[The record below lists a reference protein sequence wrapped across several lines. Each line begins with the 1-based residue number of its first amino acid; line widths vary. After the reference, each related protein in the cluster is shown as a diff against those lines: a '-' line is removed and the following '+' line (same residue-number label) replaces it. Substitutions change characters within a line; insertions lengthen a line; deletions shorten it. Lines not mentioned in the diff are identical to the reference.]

1 MKWAVVWL
9 CFFSCSVAI
18 QAKQVHN
25 HVNNI
30 CSTWGRQHFK
40 TFDGDVYQFPGL
52 CEYNLAK
59 DCHGSD
65 PKFSVNVKREENDG
79 NIAISY
85 ISITINENGFYLN
98 KTHVT
103 ENSIL
108 VSLPHYSRGVK
119 VEESAFYISFK
130 ASRVGITVMW
140 NREDA
145 VMVEVSNNYRNKTC
159 GLCGDF
165 NGVPVYDEFIVNGFK
180 ISPIEFGNRHK
191 IHLPN
196 DDCKD
201 PHEDEDESWESGNVS
216 SSCKNFQ
223 TICERAFLSKSWSSC
238 NEQIDPEAYIHACAI
253 DMCACNNSTNDS
265 CVCSTMSEFSRQCSH
280 AGGQPPNWRSQL
292 CGKQCPYNMR
302 FEESAF
308 PCVDTCTHQET
319 RLVCEDHK
327 TDGCFCPPGTVFDDI
342 SERGCIPRSE
352 CQCKHDRIYDSGEV
366 YRHENTNCTCSKG
379 SWECDSFETPVA
391 TCAVEEGSHFTTFDG
406 TTFTFHGNCRYTLAQ
421 VESKDGAS
429 PNFTIRALLEPC
441 AQEKYD
447 TCLKA
452 LKLHLHDDHVLM
464 FTSDGTVQHDHKTL
478 TLPYFSGEIRIF
490 HASSIDILLYAKF
503 GLQIQIQR
511 LPVMQVYIS
520 LENSYKNKMK
530 GLCGT
535 FNDVSNDDMMTP
547 QGLTEGSPLTFS
559 NSWKANTP
567 CADREERLNNPCD
580 QSLITEHYAKHWCEI
595 LQNPNSTF
603 ANCHSVLDPKIYY
616 QRCLYSTCNC
626 EKSEDCLCAVL
637 TSYGRACAAKGK
649 FVADFGNVCEKH
661 TKSCP
666 STQIFTYNHRRC
678 QLTCS
683 SLSSDQQSCTSNFL
697 PVVGCFCPDDL
708 YLNENDACV
717 PKEECSCFHKGEY
730 IEAGKSVDINREH
743 LVCTNGRLLSHSP
756 KKSPPECKPPKVY
769 FDCSNATRGSPGP
782 QCAKTCLNPDNVCD
796 PTECESGCMC
806 PPGQLDDGNDSC
818 VKHVKECPCQHNG
831 QFYKPGNHIFQDC
844 NRCTCKLGKWDCT
857 KNKCPKSCVIYGSG
871 HHKTFDEEK
880 YEFQGKCSYVA
891 VKNKCSNKTVGI
903 NFEVITED
911 ELCGS
916 TGTTCS
922 KTVLIQLGTA
932 EIKLSNGKFEENNL
946 ENNRKK
952 YSIRK
957 QGSYIVVT
965 SEIGLTVI
973 WDRKTFFLI
982 QLDPKF
988 NGEVCGLCGNF
999 DENRNNDFTT
1009 QSGMLVTSSLEF
1021 ANSWKVGSSCPNVEE
1036 NTDACK
1042 KAPHRESWAK
1052 LKCSIIIDEFKE
1064 CHTEVDPH
1072 PFYDNC
1078 VKDTCACDSGG
1089 DCECFCSAVA
1099 AYAQACNEAEVYI
1112 AWRTPDICPIFCDF
1126 YNNPNECTWHYSSY
1140 PPTHYSPCLNCSQTV
1155 LRLEGCYPKCPEE
1168 KPWFD
1173 ENEQQCVETC
1183 DEMTCTT
1190 TNTSTTTTST
1200 TISTT
1205 TETPTTSTTTTTTTT
1220 KTPTTTITTTT
1231 ETPTTSTPT
1240 TTTTTK
1246 TPTTTIT

>member
-1 MKWAVVWL
+1 SLTFICFGTHSGNHEVGSGVAVFL
-9 CFFSCSVAI
+9 QLFCCNSSQTGFLFL
-18 QAKQVHN
+18 VHN

-464 FTSDGTVQHDHKTL
+464 FTSDGTVQHD
-478 TLPYFSGEIRIF
+478 
-490 HASSIDILLYAKF
+490 
-503 GLQIQIQR
+503 
-511 LPVMQVYIS
+511 
-520 LENSYKNKMK
+520 
-530 GLCGT
+530 
-535 FNDVSNDDMMTP
+535 
-547 QGLTEGSPLTFS
+547 
-559 NSWKANTP
+559 
-567 CADREERLNNPCD
+567 
-580 QSLITEHYAKHWCEI
+580 
-595 LQNPNSTF
+595 
-603 ANCHSVLDPKIYY
+603 
-616 QRCLYSTCNC
+616 
-626 EKSEDCLCAVL
+626 
-637 TSYGRACAAKGK
+637 
-649 FVADFGNVCEKH
+649 
-661 TKSCP
+661 
-666 STQIFTYNHRRC
+666 
-678 QLTCS
+678 
-683 SLSSDQQSCTSNFL
+683 
-697 PVVGCFCPDDL
+697 
-708 YLNENDACV
+708 
-717 PKEECSCFHKGEY
+717 
-730 IEAGKSVDINREH
+730 
-743 LVCTNGRLLSHSP
+743 
-756 KKSPPECKPPKVY
+756 
-769 FDCSNATRGSPGP
+769 
-782 QCAKTCLNPDNVCD
+782 
-796 PTECESGCMC
+796 
-806 PPGQLDDGNDSC
+806 
-818 VKHVKECPCQHNG
+818 
-831 QFYKPGNHIFQDC
+831 
-844 NRCTCKLGKWDCT
+844 
-857 KNKCPKSCVIYGSG
+857 
-871 HHKTFDEEK
+871 
-880 YEFQGKCSYVA
+880 
-891 VKNKCSNKTVGI
+891 
-903 NFEVITED
+903 
-911 ELCGS
+911 
-916 TGTTCS
+916 
-922 KTVLIQLGTA
+922 
-932 EIKLSNGKFEENNL
+932 
-946 ENNRKK
+946 
-952 YSIRK
+952 
-957 QGSYIVVT
+957 
-965 SEIGLTVI
+965 
-973 WDRKTFFLI
+973 
-982 QLDPKF
+982 
-988 NGEVCGLCGNF
+988 
-999 DENRNNDFTT
+999 
-1009 QSGMLVTSSLEF
+1009 
-1021 ANSWKVGSSCPNVEE
+1021 
-1036 NTDACK
+1036 
-1042 KAPHRESWAK
+1042 
-1052 LKCSIIIDEFKE
+1052 
-1064 CHTEVDPH
+1064 
-1072 PFYDNC
+1072 
-1078 VKDTCACDSGG
+1078 
-1089 DCECFCSAVA
+1089 
-1099 AYAQACNEAEVYI
+1099 
-1112 AWRTPDICPIFCDF
+1112 
-1126 YNNPNECTWHYSSY
+1126 
-1140 PPTHYSPCLNCSQTV
+1140 
-1155 LRLEGCYPKCPEE
+1155 
-1168 KPWFD
+1168 
-1173 ENEQQCVETC
+1173 
-1183 DEMTCTT
+1183 
-1190 TNTSTTTTST
+1190 
-1200 TISTT
+1200 
-1205 TETPTTSTTTTTTTT
+1205 
-1220 KTPTTTITTTT
+1220 
-1231 ETPTTSTPT
+1231 
-1240 TTTTTK
+1240 
-1246 TPTTTIT
+1246 